1 VYLNARMRDACILWH
16 LLYCIYSCYNFL
28 YYNICNAITW
38 VYATVNVNDTNALFP
53 HIYVVYWNAIM
64 RGVCSLYVWYCTV
77 VDIYQISNIVTI
89 MIIWYYAI
97 TWAYATMSVN
107 DVNAL
112 FPRMFVVYLN
122 VTMREIYTLYQWYGK
137 VVGMHRNTNI
147 VTIMTIWY
155 NAITWV
161 YATVSVNDANAL
173 FPRLYMV
180 YLSVMA
186 CGACTLYEWYCK
198 LVGM

>member
-1 VYLNARMRDACILWH
+1 
-16 LLYCIYSCYNFL
+16 
-28 YYNICNAITW
+28 
-38 VYATVNVNDTNALFP
+38 
-53 HIYVVYWNAIM
+53 M

-77 VDIYQISNIVTI
+77 VDIYHIPNIVTI

-112 FPRMFVVYLN
+112 FPRMFVVYLS
-122 VTMREIYTLYQWYGK
+122 VIMRETYTLYQWYGK
-137 VVGMHRNTNI
+137 VVGMHRITNVVTVMIIWCNAITWVYEVLSVKDTNELFPHMYVVYLSAMMPGAYTFYMWYCTVVDIYRNTNI

-161 YATVSVNDANAL
+161 YAVLSVNDVNAL

-180 YLSVMA
+180 YLSVMVRR
-186 CGACTLYEWYCK
+186 ACTLYEWYCK